1 MNSVEQLLC
10 RSVRA
15 KPSRSAERRIVAF
28 RDPADYRSCLRR
40 LAAMGVK
47 PVKTSSALRLI
58 CVRANKKH
66 DWGKLRSHPKVAYA
80 EKDAKVTAHG
90 LPDTKR
96 KVRVRRSSAKADCPP
111 KAPWNVCRVQ
121 SPPVWTRTRGA
132 GVKIGIIDTGI
143 ARHPDLRIA
152 GGVNTIG
159 GTSFADDNGHGTH
172 VAGIAAATGRGRI
185 FGNAPQAGLYAIKAL
200 DSSGSGFVSDIV
212 EGIDW
217 CIANGIRVI
226 NMSFGMPGDSQAL
239 RAAVRLA
246 RRRGIVLV
254 ASAGNEGRQSGGVID
269 APARYPETLA
279 VAATTRGD
287 RVASFSSRGR
297 GIDLAAPGVNIL
309 STWPGGRYVRLSGTS
324 MSAPHVT
331 GGSALLRALS
341 PRLGASAV
349 GSRLRANARR
359 IPGGRMAVGSGLLQ
373 VAPAAAGLG
382 VRGRAGARTACACA
396 GGTACSCACG
406 SARAAKQAAAA
417 RARKAVSRGRVWRAS
432 VVAKSRKG

>member
-96 KVRVRRSSAKADCPP
+96 KVRVRRASAKADCPP

-239 RAAVRLA
+239 RAAVRRA

-396 GGTACSCACG
+396 GGTACSCAGG
-406 SARAAKQAAAA
+406 SVRAAKQAAAA